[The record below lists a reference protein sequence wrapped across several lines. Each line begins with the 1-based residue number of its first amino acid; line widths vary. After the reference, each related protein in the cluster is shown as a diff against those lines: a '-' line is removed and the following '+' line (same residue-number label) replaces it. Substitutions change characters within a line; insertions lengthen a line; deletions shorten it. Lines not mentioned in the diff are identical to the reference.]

1 MTETTVKTEEELKM
15 AIQNQIEIINI
26 DNPDLIKKL
35 KHMATL
41 KKCSPY
47 AFGLAIASIVAFAT
61 GPIGAPLGAVSFLG
75 AAAATGMST
84 TALLA
89 IGGLAAAIG
98 LSSFF
103 AINKGYSLEWG
114 TEINPTTGE
123 LYCYLKATKEMEEK

>member
-1 MTETTVKTEEELKM
+1 MNETTVKTEEELKL
-15 AIQNQIEIINI
+15 AIQNQNDIIYI
-26 DNPDLIKKL
+26 DNTDLIKKL
-35 KHMATL
+35 KYMATL

-61 GPIGAPLGAVSFLG
+61 GPLGAPLGAVSFMG
-75 AAAATGMST
+75 VAAATGMST

-123 LYCYLKATKEMEEK
+123 LYCYLKATKENGEE